1 MFDMERMINKSCDA
15 SHNISIS
22 SLINASPVP
31 FKSRILGGWICDNVN
46 TVKILSTPG
55 NIKNVTFNELLT
67 KDILF
72 QIYVL
77 SATDYFNHGS
87 PSSDHLFISMI
98 PNNFDIGGGK
108 KINLSCILF
117 IDPDRYSSYFTEYNG
132 RKLHFV
138 GKHSSEKL
146 EEPSWN
152 IEYIIGMPSK
162 GIQIT
167 KSPIIKSYA
176 SNRVVIFK
184 PTIDIINYI
193 RTSGINIFPQLNF
206 FLYLTILLTNR
217 SFYNIFISGKMNDI
231 LKKICIIDDNSND
244 YEKYID
250 VIKENFDR
258 DLNADQIVELII
270 NSNIRIRY
278 DLIQLISSNII
289 ELYN

>member
-1 MFDMERMINKSCDA
+1 
-15 SHNISIS
+15 
-22 SLINASPVP
+22 
-31 FKSRILGGWICDNVN
+31 
-46 TVKILSTPG
+46 
-55 NIKNVTFNELLT
+55 
-67 KDILF
+67 
-72 QIYVL
+72 
-77 SATDYFNHGS
+77 
-87 PSSDHLFISMI
+87 MI